1 VTELVCSTADRDAW
15 LAARREGITATDI
28 GVILG
33 LVAWDSPFALYWRKK
48 GKLPEVEESDR
59 MRLGSWLEDA
69 IMQEWEGGEGWREV
83 TGPGGLFRSTSRP
96 WQLATPDALVRDL
109 HDGTEDESGPVIAV
123 LECKTSATKDG
134 WGPGGMSQP
143 LPEGE
148 LLDEWQGR
156 VNQVPAHV
164 RAQVLWQMDTL
175 DVAVGHV
182 AVVFLPSG
190 EFRSY
195 TITHDPAHVL
205 TLTESETCDLCRD
218 IILMRGHGLA
228 FMDRLERE
236 LPPPVD
242 GSPVT
247 TGALR
252 HLHAGAVKG
261 KQAVIA
267 DRVARVYTEAC
278 HQVKQMEYLKRQTE
292 NQIREAMGDATLAVD
307 PDGEV
312 IARRDVFKNSG
323 YTVSPFEV
331 DRLVRVTT
339 KEDNNGTS

>member
-1 VTELVCSTADRDAW
+1 MVELVCGMADRDRW

-33 LVAWDSPFALYWRKK
+33 LVSWDSPFALYWRKK
-48 GKLPEVEESDR
+48 GKLPEVEESDQ
-59 MRLGSWLEDA
+59 MRLGSWLEGA
-69 IMQEWEGGEGWREV
+69 IKTQWAGTGGGGCW
-83 TGPGGLFRSTSRP
+83 PGALYRSDQRP
-96 WQLATPDALVRDL
+96 WQLATPDAVVLERQLMRDP
-109 HDGTEDESGPVIAV
+109 EVIAV

-134 WGPGGMSQP
+134 WGPGAMSQP

-195 TITHDPAHVL
+195 TITHSHDFAYTTEICQVCMDQKFMRDRGEIFWNRLQGSGTPPA
-205 TLTESETCDLCRD
+205 
-218 IILMRGHGLA
+218 
-228 FMDRLERE
+228 
-236 LPPPVD
+236 VD

-247 TGALR
+247 TSALR

-261 KQAVIA
+261 KTAEIDPA
-267 DRVARVYTEAC
+267 LANNYPMAC
-278 HQVKQMEYLKRQTE
+278 DEFAGAKAIKAELE
-292 NQIREAMGDATLAVD
+292 NQIREQMGDATLAVS
-307 PDGEV
+307 PIDGEV
-312 IARRDVFKNSG
+312 IARRDVFKNPG
-323 YTVSPFEV
+323 YTVPPFEV
-331 DRLVRVTT
+331 DRLVRVKT
-339 KEDNNGTS
+339 KEDSNGTS